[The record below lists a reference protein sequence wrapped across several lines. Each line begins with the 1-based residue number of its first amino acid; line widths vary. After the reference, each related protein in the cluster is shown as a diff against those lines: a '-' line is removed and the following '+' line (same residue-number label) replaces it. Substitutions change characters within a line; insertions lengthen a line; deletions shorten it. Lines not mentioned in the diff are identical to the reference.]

1 MTIDHD
7 QQPTGGPH
15 PTWSWLDQRASQRHQ
30 AGLRRRLS
38 PRQAIRPN
46 HLDLASNDYL
56 GLATDPRVISA
67 AAAAAGVWGAGATG
81 SRLVTGS
88 TALHQDLES
97 ELARFVGADSALVFS
112 SGYLANIGAITA
124 LSDKH
129 TLIVS
134 DALNHA
140 SLIDAIRLTGAPVVV
155 TAHRDV
161 DAVNTA
167 LAQRTVAK
175 ALVVTDAVFSV
186 DGDLAPLRELHLA
199 ARTHDALLVVDEAH
213 AIGVIGE
220 AGAGGCEAAGVSGEP
235 DVVMTLTLSKSL
247 GSQGGAVAGTQAITD
262 HLVDTARSFIFDT
275 GLAPAS
281 AGAAQEALRIIAAE
295 SWRVANVRRRA
306 RELRDAARSTGWQ
319 TSEPDG
325 AVVSVFVGSPDAA
338 VAAAAAC
345 AKAGVHVGCFRPPS
359 VPDGRSRLRLTSRAT
374 LTDVDMATATAALAI
389 AAQLEDQQ

>member
-38 PRQAIRPN
+38 PRQAISPN

>member
-1 MTIDHD
+1 MTTDNEN
-7 QQPTGGPH
+7 QPTGDLH
-15 PTWSWLDQRASQRHQ
+15 PTWSWLAERATQRRQ

-88 TALHQDLES
+88 TALHQDLEAD
-97 ELARFVGADSALVFS
+97 LARFVGAESALVFS
-112 SGYLANIGAITA
+112 SGYLANLGAITA
-124 LSDKH
+124 LADKD

-140 SLIDAIRLTGAPVVV
+140 SLIDAIRLTGGSVVV

-161 DAVNTA
+161 SAVNAA
-167 LAQRTVAK
+167 LAQRSVAK

-186 DGDLAPLRELHLA
+186 DGDLAPLRELHRA
-199 ARTHDALLVVDEAH
+199 ARAHDALLVVDEAH
-213 AIGVIGE
+213 AIGVIGDS
-220 AGAGGCEAAGVSGEP
+220 GAGGCAAAGISSEP

-281 AGAAQEALRIIAAE
+281 AGAAQEALRIITAE
-295 SWRVANVRRRA
+295 AWRVANVRRRA
-306 RELRDAARSTGWQ
+306 RELRDAARAAGWQ

-325 AVVSVFVGSPDAA
+325 AVVSVFVGSPANA

-345 AKAGVHVGCFRPPS
+345 ADAGVQVGCFRPPS
-359 VPDGRSRLRLTSRAT
+359 VPDGRSRLRLTARAT
-374 LTDVDMATATAALAI
+374 LTDVDIATATAALTT